1 MAFVVVYDANVLY
14 PVELRDF
21 LIRLALAGIYQAKWT
36 HQILDETFDAIV
48 TNRPELA
55 DRLQRTRQ
63 QMNNAIED
71 VIVTGY
77 ESLIPALDL
86 PDQNDR
92 HVLAAAIRSHA
103 QVIVTN
109 NLRDFPQD
117 KLDIYDIEAQSPD
130 DFTLHVF
137 NRQPTEVVAVLERQ
151 ASDLTNPPVSVENLL
166 NRLEARGLNQLAQAV
181 RSRRRSGA

>member
-63 QMNNAIED
+63 QLVAYRHSYQPWP
-71 VIVTGY
+71 GAGQPRP
-77 ESLIPALDL
+77 LLCGGGRCPPA
-86 PDQNDR
+86 
-92 HVLAAAIRSHA
+92 
-103 QVIVTN
+103 
-109 NLRDFPQD
+109 
-117 KLDIYDIEAQSPD
+117 
-130 DFTLHVF
+130 
-137 NRQPTEVVAVLERQ
+137 
-151 ASDLTNPPVSVENLL
+151 
-166 NRLEARGLNQLAQAV
+166 G
-181 RSRRRSGA
+181 